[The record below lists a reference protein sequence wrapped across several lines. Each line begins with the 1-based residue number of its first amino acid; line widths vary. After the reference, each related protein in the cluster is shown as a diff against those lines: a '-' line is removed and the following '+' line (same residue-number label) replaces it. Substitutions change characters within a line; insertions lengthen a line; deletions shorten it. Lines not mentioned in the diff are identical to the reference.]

1 MDRIVTVNASLVA
14 SVETKLLELKAER
27 KRVAASLRP
36 ATKAK
41 GDHDAR
47 QIAARIWEL
56 DRILEKG
63 SPAKVRQALSRIISQ
78 NHARVLAWEGDE
90 RGQGIYWKKRRSS
103 FLQSSWHPQRHAA
116 DQPIPLG
123 KGAAHGLGLR
133 RGFAQQASGRGH
145 LVGQLP
151 VLGRIDIC
159 QPAPQHRDGS
169 STGSQRAAM
178 RRGVDAA
185 QAADNRESAR
195 ARLPAKR
202 SACATPYCVA

>member
-78 NHARVLAWEGDE
+78 ITLEFSPGKVTK
-90 RGQGIYWKKRRSS
+90 RGQGFYLEKATIELFTKQ
-103 FLQSSWHPQRHAA
+103 L
-116 DQPIPLG
+116 
-123 KGAAHGLGLR
+123 
-133 RGFAQQASGRGH
+133 AS
-145 LVGQLP
+145 
-151 VLGRIDIC
+151 
-159 QPAPQHRDGS
+159 PATCR
-169 STGSQRAAM
+169 
-178 RRGVDAA
+178 
-185 QAADNRESAR
+185 
-195 ARLPAKR
+195 
-202 SACATPYCVA
+202 